1 MKSFAHFYPYVR
13 IDMVKFNP
21 ETPKDATLRISIPVD
36 MAEEVGGFIAKRK
49 FKALCNEMMAPWV
62 KERP

>member
-1 MKSFAHFYPYVR
+1 
-13 IDMVKFNP
+13 MVKFNP